1 MSGMPGRSGRK
12 AFVPTAEQRNSVKA
26 LAGLGIPQEKI
37 CQLVVNPQTG
47 KPLNEKS
54 LRKHFK
60 REIATGEVELHM
72 QVGNFIASTIL
83 GRAPPPGTVAIDNPH
98 VRGSLAIFFARTRMG
113 WKEPVVNRHEEH
125 VDSAIE
131 YPDAATLRQKIL
143 DKLQRIA
150 QSKRVAPETEGPSPC
165 PSGGESDAT

>member
-12 AFVPTAEQRNSVKA
+12 TFVPTPEQRNTVKV
-26 LAGLGIPQEKI
+26 LAELGIPQEKI
-37 CQLVVNPQTG
+37 CQLVINPQTA
-47 KPLNEKS
+47 KPLDEKS

-60 REIATGEVELHM
+60 REIATGEIELDA
-72 QVGNFIASTIL
+72 QVGNFIVSTIL

-113 WKEPVVNRHEEH
+113 WKEPVVNRDKEP

-131 YPDAATLRQKIL
+131 KPTNVRQIIIDKIERL
-143 DKLQRIA
+143 A
-150 QSKRVAPETEGPSPC
+150 QSKRVRAHVIDGNKMP
-165 PSGGESDAT
+165 

>member
-1 MSGMPGRSGRK
+1 
-12 AFVPTAEQRNSVKA
+12 

-37 CQLVVNPQTG
+37 CQLVINPQTA
-47 KPLNEKS
+47 KPLDEKS

-60 REIATGEVELHM
+60 REIATGEIELDA
-72 QVGNFIASTIL
+72 QVGNFIVSTIL

-113 WKEPVVNRHEEH
+113 WKEPVVNRDKEP

-131 YPDAATLRQKIL
+131 KPTNVRQIIIDKIERL
-143 DKLQRIA
+143 A
-150 QSKRVAPETEGPSPC
+150 QSKRVRAHVIDGNKMP
-165 PSGGESDAT
+165 

>member
-1 MSGMPGRSGRK
+1 ML
-12 AFVPTAEQRNSVKA
+12 AEPRMGESDPSSNSRLLLCNPVKVLPRV

-37 CQLVVNPQTG
+37 CQLVINSRTG
-47 KPLNEKS
+47 KPLDDKS

-60 REIATGEVELHM
+60 REIATGEIELHM

-113 WKEPVVNRHEEH
+113 WKEPVVNRTRST
-125 VDSAIE
+125 SAV
-131 YPDAATLRQKIL
+131 RS
-143 DKLQRIA
+143 RM
-150 QSKRVAPETEGPSPC
+150 RRM
-165 PSGGESDAT
+165 SGR